1 MGLCPLAAI
10 SENMLSL
17 SFINWGNNDDQND
30 GMGWCFY
37 WASASEGPGKLRPL
51 TSKSKEQGLSKI
63 IWEGR
68 QAGFCCQDCFFPFFV
83 GWLNYALVS
92 WNPLSIIP
100 LGLSGTQSRTNHLQ
114 VPGFLNPA
122 NKLKKMHE
130 HLLDSSVLDT
140 GYIMAI
146 LPYEQEQRLPV
157 GDAELDS
164 AHVFVHG
171 LHTQL
176 MCFLISPKGVEFT
189 SFKGLGASKL
199 IFSM

>member
-1 MGLCPLAAI
+1 MMIKMMEWDGVFIEQQPVKDQESFGLWRQSPKNKG
-10 SENMLSL
+10 SPNS
-17 SFINWGNNDDQND
+17 SG
-30 GMGWCFY
+30 
-37 WASASEGPGKLRPL
+37 R
-51 TSKSKEQGLSKI
+51 
-63 IWEGR
+63 EGR
-68 QAGFCCQDCFFPFFV
+68 QASVAKIAFFLFFV

-92 WNPLSIIP
+92 WNLLSIIP
-100 LGLSGTQSRTNHLQ
+100 LGLSGTQSRTNQLQ

-146 LPYEQEQRLPV
+146 LPYEQEQSLPV

-164 AHVFVHG
+164 AHVFVHA
-171 LHTQL
+171 LHIQL